1 MILKSL
7 YCKSLVLLLA
17 HLATAIGVEPPQPE
31 ATQLDLVQLTRD
43 GAFKHRPQ
51 WHPDGQRLAFARHEA
66 GGNSIFIR
74 VAKTVDFENPARLT
88 RRNAPE
94 YHATFSPDGKSVL
107 LTVITLSGT
116 QGNLDIAVMPT
127 DGSAEPKTIAGD
139 HQGKLSHQDWPAW
152 LPDGKRFVMNST
164 HEGNQEIYL
173 GSTDGSSEL
182 ERLTQSPGQDV
193 HPAVST
199 DGTFIIFATDRWE
212 GMELA
217 RLDLADKKI
226 TRMTRSPGLDDY
238 PAISPDGKRVAFV
251 SNRSGHLDIWLGDL
265 QGNAINLTQSKTPD
279 NFPAFSPD
287 GRRIVFLSG
296 RHGETDLYSVKVP
309 GVKDG
314 SLRPPQPSGR

>member
-1 MILKSL
+1 MILKSRIN
-7 YCKSLVLLLA
+7 KGLLIVWA
-17 HLATAIGVEPPQPE
+17 CLATVSGDEPPKPVASE
-31 ATQLDLVQLTRD
+31 PDLIQLTRD
-43 GAFKHRPQ
+43 GAYKHRPQ

-74 VAKTVDFENPARLT
+74 VARSGDFENPARLT

-107 LTVITLSGT
+107 FTVITLSGT

-127 DGSAEPKTIAGD
+127 DGSADPKTVAGD
-139 HQGKLSHQDWPAW
+139 HEGKLSHQDWPAW

-173 GSTDGSSEL
+173 GTIDGSKPL

-193 HPAVST
+193 HPAVSP
-199 DGTFIIFATDRWE
+199 DGSFIVFATDRWE

-226 TRMTRSPGLDDY
+226 TRLTKSPGLDDY
-238 PAISPDGKRVAFV
+238 PAISPDGKLLAFV
-251 SNRSGHLDIWLGDL
+251 SNRSGHLDIWAGDI
-265 QGNAINLTQSKTPD
+265 QGNARNLTQSDTPE

-287 GRRIVFLSG
+287 SRRIVFLSG
-296 RHGETDLYSVKVP
+296 RHGETDLYSVRVP
-309 GVKDG
+309 AGKE
-314 SLRPPQPSGR
+314 

>member
-1 MILKSL
+1 MIRNK
-7 YCKSLVLLLA
+7 YICKVLPTFLLMLSPA
-17 HLATAIGVEPPQPE
+17 PGADTPKPAGTEP
-31 ATQLDLVQLTRD
+31 DLIQLTRD
-43 GAFKHRPQ
+43 GVYKHRPQ

-66 GGNSIFIR
+66 GGNSIFVRI
-74 VAKTVDFENPARLT
+74 AKAGDFENPARLT

-116 QGNLDIAVMPT
+116 QGNLDIAVVPT
-127 DGSAEPKTIAGD
+127 DGSAEPRTVAGD
-139 HQGKLSHQDWPAW
+139 HEGKLSHQDWPAW
-152 LPDGKRFVMNST
+152 LPDGNRFVMNST

-173 GSTDGSSEL
+173 GTIDGSKPL

-193 HPAVST
+193 HPAVSP
-199 DGTFIIFATDRWE
+199 DGTFIVFATDRWE

-226 TRMTRSPGLDDY
+226 TRLTKSPGLDDY
-238 PAISPDGKRVAFV
+238 PAISPDGKRLVFV
-251 SNRSGHLDIWLGDL
+251 SNRSGHMDIWLSDL
-265 QGNAINLTQSKTPD
+265 QGKTQNLTQSDAPD

-296 RHGETDLYSVKVP
+296 RHGETELYSVKVP
-309 GVKDG
+309 TGW
-314 SLRPPQPSGR
+314 